1 MRCSRLGGPM
11 DFKKHLE
18 TAWNMTL
25 THIVVLILMTA
36 VSLAVTVLTAGA
48 LGPVVMAGFIQSII
62 RMMREERAPRV
73 EDLFSQMRLFLPLL
87 AFSIVVCIAV
97 MIGMMLFILPGLAII
112 MAATF
117 GCLYVLPLMTD
128 RQLGLIDAVKTSWQM
143 ALQKSVA
150 DHIVVVILF
159 VGLMAVGG
167 SIFIGILFT
176 QPFAMV
182 FMVSVYLERIDA
194 SSATSASPPSPPE
207 NMGPVS

>member
-1 MRCSRLGGPM
+1 M

-18 TAWNMTL
+18 AAWNMTL
-25 THIVVLILMTA
+25 QHIVVLVMMTV
-36 VSLAVTVLTAGA
+36 VSLAVSLLTAGL

-62 RMMREERAPRV
+62 RMMREGRAPRL

-87 AFSIVVCIAV
+87 AFSIVVCIAIL
-97 MIGMMLFILPGLAII
+97 IGIMLFILPGLAIA

-128 RQLGLIDAVKTSWQM
+128 RQMGLMDAVKTSWHM
-143 ALQKSVA
+143 ALQKNVA

-159 VGLMAVGG
+159 VGLLAVGG
-167 SIFIGILFT
+167 SVFIGILFT

-182 FMVSVYLERIDA
+182 FMVSVYLERTG
-194 SSATSASPPSPPE
+194 SPSAPDTQASPPPE

>member
-1 MRCSRLGGPM
+1 M
-11 DFKKHLE
+11 DFKTHLE

-25 THIVVLILMTA
+25 KHIVMLILMTV
-36 VSLAVTVLTAGA
+36 VSLAVSFFTLGI

-62 RMMREERAPRV
+62 RMMREGRAPRV

-87 AFSIVVCIAV
+87 GFSIAVCIAV
-97 MIGMMLFILPGLAII
+97 MIGMMLFILPGLAIV
-112 MAATF
+112 MAVTF

-128 RQLGLIDAVKTSWQM
+128 RRMGLVDAVKTSWQM

-159 VGLMAVGG
+159 VGLIAVGG

-176 QPFAMV
+176 QPFALV
-182 FMVSVYLERIDA
+182 FVVSVYLERIDA
-194 SSATSASPPSPPE
+194 PSAPGAHPPYPPE
-207 NMGPVS
+207 GMGPVS

>member
-1 MRCSRLGGPM
+1 M

-18 TAWNMTL
+18 AAWNITL
-25 THIVVLILMTA
+25 KHIVVLILMTL
-36 VSLAVTVLTAGA
+36 VSLAVSLITAGV

-62 RMMREERAPRV
+62 LMIRNERAPRI

-87 AFSIVVCIAV
+87 AFSIVVGLAV
-97 MIGMMLFILPGLAII
+97 LLGTLLFILPGLAI
-112 MAATF
+112 ALLATF

-128 RQLGLIDAVKTSWQM
+128 RRMGLIEAVKTSWQM
-143 ALQKSVA
+143 ALQDSVA

-167 SIFIGILFT
+167 SVFIGIFFT

-182 FMVSVYLERIDA
+182 FMVSVYLERITA
-194 SSATSASPPSPPE
+194 PPAPGAQAPPPPE
-207 NMGPVS
+207 NIEPVS

>member
-1 MRCSRLGGPM
+1 M

-25 THIVVLILMTA
+25 KHIVVLILMTV
-36 VSLAVTVLTAGA
+36 VSLAVGILTAGV

-62 RMMREERAPRV
+62 RMMREGRAPRV

-87 AFSIVVCIAV
+87 GFSIVVCIAV
-97 MIGMMLFILPGLAII
+97 GIGMMLFILPGLAIV
-112 MAATF
+112 MAVTF

-128 RQLGLIDAVKTSWQM
+128 RRMGLVDAVKTSWQM
-143 ALQKSVA
+143 ALQKNVA

-176 QPFAMV
+176 QPFALV
-182 FMVSVYLERIDA
+182 FLVSVYLERIDA
-194 SSATSASPPSPPE
+194 SPVPGAQPPFPPE
-207 NMGPVS
+207 GMGPVS

>member
-1 MRCSRLGGPM
+1 M

-25 THIVVLILMTA
+25 KHIVVLILMTV
-36 VSLAVTVLTAGA
+36 VSLAVGILTAGV
-48 LGPVVMAGFIQSII
+48 LGPVVMAGFMQSII
-62 RMMREERAPRV
+62 RMMREGRAPRV

-87 AFSIVVCIAV
+87 GFSIVVCIAV
-97 MIGMMLFILPGLAII
+97 GIGMMLFILPGLAIV
-112 MAATF
+112 MAVTF

-128 RQLGLIDAVKTSWQM
+128 RRMGLVDAVKTSWQM
-143 ALQKSVA
+143 ALQKNVA

-182 FMVSVYLERIDA
+182 FLVSVYLERIDA
-194 SSATSASPPSPPE
+194 SPVPGAQPPFPPE
-207 NMGPVS
+207 GMGPVS